1 MVSFSL
7 FDNLQTFFEKMYVIE
22 QMRKNYPIAKI
33 AFQVI
38 ILDTIINS
46 ECGLTY
52 QIIKNSIL
60 NFKLPGYKRKTHHD
74 DRKKDR

>member
-46 ECGLTY
+46 ECGLT
-52 QIIKNSIL
+52 
-60 NFKLPGYKRKTHHD
+60 
-74 DRKKDR
+74 